1 MPARF
6 QMRKGTAA
14 QWSAANPVL
23 LKGEPGAEW
32 DTFKLKIGDGV
43 TAWNSL
49 AYVGG
54 SGSGITQLTGDVTA
68 GPGSGSQAAT
78 IANNAVS
85 LAKMA
90 DIATDSILGRA
101 TAGTGDPEVLTALP
115 FAFTGDVTRA
125 ADSNA
130 QSIANDAVTT
140 AKILDANVTLA
151 KMADLAADRLI
162 GRGNG
167 GGTGVPQAISLG
179 TGLSLSGTTLS
190 ASASGGVVPGLDPR
204 SAIYNTFT
212 PTGIDDEFNDNSF
225 SGWTAVNDGSVV
237 PTVTEANDRA
247 SFLHP
252 GGGAASRL
260 CAYVKA
266 QTPGTNSTIEIAFG
280 MIGRGQNFNIC
291 GLIMADG
298 DTYNAGKQ
306 VVFYTSPQEA
316 GWAKAT
322 FTGYNASTAIS
333 QYTHPVR
340 NYPRVNLLRLKYEGS
355 NNFSG
360 WVSVDGQQWVNIS
373 GTFSRTLSPTHVGF
387 FVTTW
392 GGAQPHNFALDYF
405 RYIP

>member
-54 SGSGITQLTGDVTA
+54 SSGITQLTGDVTA

-78 IANNAVS
+78 IASGAVS
-85 LAKMA
+85 
-90 DIATDSILGRA
+90 
-101 TAGTGDPEVLTALP
+101 
-115 FAFTGDVTRA
+115 
-125 ADSNA
+125 
-130 QSIANDAVTT
+130 
-140 AKILDANVTLA
+140 LA

-298 DTYNAGKQ
+298 DTYNAGTQ

-322 FTGYNASTAIS
+322 FTGYNASSAIS